1 MSNKNTRDIFKT
13 TEDAFAESEQAL
25 MADKKI
31 ECSSYTHNGI
41 LICTDPKR
49 KLSSILHKMAKE
61 HNYSV
66 HQLPP
71 PKGDGL

>member
-31 ECSSYTHNGI
+31 EWSSYTPNI
-41 LICTDPKR
+41 LICTDSKENLDGIVR
-49 KLSSILHKMAKE
+49 KMAKE

-66 HQLPP
+66 RQLPP

>member
-1 MSNKNTRDIFKT
+1 MSNKKTQDIFKT

-31 ECSSYTHNGI
+31 EWSSYTPNI